1 MAGGFTADAAK
12 AQEIMESEQL
22 QNFNERLSQWVAN
35 QGFWFQLRYSM
46 AGSGMR
52 GRAMFHLLKMGF
64 RLLIFLTVVAVGVT
78 IYLMKRTESPRFQ
91 TAFQENLKE
100 AFSASE
106 LEMREFNH
114 LQGQMEIN
122 RLAAEGGSDTFFTAM
137 EARNIR
143 CKMNLVD
150 GIVGIWKPGIISVSR
165 LDMEL
170 RAGTDDA
177 ESARKLSEA
186 VFRRSAK
193 VDVNSFEVADAT
205 FRWGFSER
213 TQGAIDSSDLKAQ
226 RNDNGWRLSFKG
238 GTFSQNWLKGLKII
252 NLVVV
257 CEPDGLYFEKAE
269 LQEGAGT
276 VDFSGLRLKAGE
288 RPELNGVVRIRNLDI
303 EGILPPALRTFV
315 EGSFSGDFKVF
326 GSTNTSDGVGFEG
339 QVLMDGKDVISL
351 RERIHILKALSVVDF
366 SRNYHRVDFRE
377 GSFMLKTHRGGLQVS
392 EIKLKAEDLFT
403 MEGAIGVRLPTDKE
417 VQDAVAQGTAYD
429 NSPIFA
435 AEDEEAERATARKT
449 ESDFSLKRAA
459 LEAKRV
465 QEGQQSMDSMTLF
478 DRLGLT
484 LEMRR
489 LQTQASE
496 RISRML
502 RYEGGVV
509 ITIPGDAFERATRL
523 QALYPADR
531 STGRVPMRVPIEGNL
546 YDLTL
551 KQAEDIY
558 QQGQR

>member
-12 AQEIMESEQL
+12 AEKIMESEQL

-64 RLLIFLTVVAVGVT
+64 RLLIFLVVVALGVT
-78 IYLMKRTESPRFQ
+78 VYLMKRTESPRFQ
-91 TAFQENLKE
+91 AAFQEDLKE

-122 RLAAEGGSDTFFTAM
+122 RLAAEGGSDTFFTTM

-150 GIVGIWKPGIISVSR
+150 GIVGVWKPGIISVSR

-186 VFRRSAK
+186 VFRRSPK
-193 VDVNSFEVADAT
+193 VDVNSFEIADAT

-213 TQGAIDSSDLKAQ
+213 TQGSIESSDLKAQ

-252 NLVVV
+252 SLVVV

-288 RPELNGVVRIRNLDI
+288 RPELNGVVRIRNLNI
-303 EGILPPALRTFV
+303 EEILPPALRTFV

-377 GSFMLKTHRGGLQVS
+377 GSFMLKTHRGGLQLS

-435 AEDEEAERATARKT
+435 AEDEEAERASARKT

-465 QEGQQSMDSMTLF
+465 QEGQQSLDSMTLF

-489 LQTQASE
+489 LQAQASE

>member
-1 MAGGFTADAAK
+1 
-12 AQEIMESEQL
+12 METEQL
-22 QNFNERLSQWVAN
+22 QNFNERMSQWVAN

-46 AGSGMR
+46 AGSGLR

-64 RLLIFLTVVAVGVT
+64 RLLIFLFLIGIGVT

-91 TAFQENLKE
+91 AAFQSRLKE

-106 LEMREFNH
+106 LEMRDFNH

-122 RLAAEGGSDTFFTAM
+122 RLAAEGGSDTFFTSM

-150 GIVGIWKPGIISVSR
+150 GIVGVWKPGIISISR
-165 LDMEL
+165 LDLEL
-170 RAGTDDA
+170 RAGTDDV
-177 ESARKLSEA
+177 ESAQKLSDA
-186 VFRRSAK
+186 VFRRSSK
-193 VDVNSFEVADAT
+193 VDVNSFEVADAS

-213 TQGAIDSSDLKAQ
+213 TQGAIESSDLKAQ
-226 RNDNGWRLSFKG
+226 RNESGWRLSFKG
-238 GTFSQNWLKGLKII
+238 GTFSQNWLKGLKIV

-269 LQEGAGT
+269 LHQGTGT

-288 RPELNGVVRIRNLDI
+288 RPELNGVARIRNLNI
-303 EGILPPALRTFV
+303 EEILPPALRTFV
-315 EGSFSGDFKVF
+315 EGTFSGDFKIF
-326 GSTNTSDGVGFEG
+326 GSTNTSDGIGFEG

-377 GSFMLKTHRGGLQVS
+377 GSFMLKTHRGGLQLS

-403 MEGAIGVRLPTDKE
+403 MEGNIGVRLPTDKE
-417 VQDAVAQGTAYD
+417 VQDAVAQGTAFD

-435 AEDEEAERATARKT
+435 AEDEEAERASARKT

-465 QEGQQSMDSMTLF
+465 QEGQQSLDSMTLF

-489 LQTQASE
+489 LQSQASE

-502 RYEGGVV
+502 RYEGGVI
-509 ITIPGDAFERATRL
+509 ITVPGDAFERAPRL